1 MANFTPL
8 QMVQVR
14 VAILGAGL
22 TQNYENDQY
31 ATQSRENESRFHY
44 LCLIV
49 PSFLGA
55 RTGFFGAL

>member
-1 MANFTPL
+1 
-8 QMVQVR
+8 MVQVR